1 MGRGRSRLVR
11 LLGADDVSWAQAGV
25 ALPHNSGAQYA
36 ATTRVDQSDWE
47 PGDLLFAGSPIHH
60 VGMYI
65 GNGQMVEAPYT
76 GAEVR
81 VVSAYR
87 SDYVGAGRPG
97 V

>member
-1 MGRGRSRLVR
+1 MW
-11 LLGADDVSWAQAGV
+11 AWAQAGV
-25 ALPHNSGAQYA
+25 SLPHNSGMQYS
-36 ATTRVDQSDWE
+36 ATPRVAREDLA
-47 PGDLLFAGSPIHH
+47 PGDLLFFGSPIHH

-76 GAEVR
+76 GQYVR
-81 VVSAYR
+81 VVPAFR